1 MLYLICTPIG
11 NLNDFSVRSINI
23 LKEVKN
29 IFVEDTR
36 VSSKLLKHFDIKKN
50 TAPFHEHNE
59 EKISDKI
66 INLIENGETV
76 AVLSDAGAPLISD
89 PGYPLIQKCI
99 KNSIPFTVIPGP
111 SSVINSLLLSGLP
124 TDKFLFYGFL
134 PKKNTAKKEIAFK
147 VKSNNV
153 THIFFESAKRV
164 RKTVEIFSEV
174 LSPDTSIAIC
184 REITKK
190 HESIYRGTIEEI
202 LNLMKNNKI
211 KFLGE
216 FVLLLNART
225 SFIMDTK
232 LDEHFC
238 GPFLNYLS
246 VTDASKLIAKI
257 TSFSKKEVYKFLLE
271 ISKKQKKTLKYK

>member
-11 NLNDFSVRSINI
+11 NLNDFSIRSINT
-23 LKEVKN
+23 LKEVNN

-36 VSSKLLKHFDIKKN
+36 VSSKLLKHFDIRKK

-66 INLIENGETV
+66 INLIKNDQTV
-76 AVLSDAGAPLISD
+76 AILSDAGAPLISD

-99 KNSIPFTVIPGP
+99 KNAIPFTVIPGP

-134 PKKNTAKKEIAFK
+134 PKKNAAKKEIALK
-147 VKSNNV
+147 VKNNNV
-153 THIFFESAKRV
+153 THIFFDSAKRV
-164 RKTVEIFSEV
+164 KKTVEIFSEV
-174 LSPDTSIAIC
+174 LNLKTSIAIC

-190 HESIYRGTIEEI
+190 HESIYRGTLEEI
-202 LNLMKNNKI
+202 LHLIKNNKI

-216 FVLLLNART
+216 FVLLLN
-225 SFIMDTK
+225 SQSSLIKDSK
-232 LDEHFC
+232 LDENFC
-238 GPFLNYLS
+238 RPFLDYLS
-246 VTDASKLIAKI
+246 PTDASKLIAKI
-257 TSFSKKEVYKFLLE
+257 SSFSRKEVYKFLLE
-271 ISKKQKKTLKYK
+271 ISK

>member
-11 NLNDFSVRSINI
+11 NLNDFSIRSINT
-23 LKEVKN
+23 LKEVNN

-36 VSSKLLKHFDIKKN
+36 VSSKLLKHFDIRKK

-66 INLIENGETV
+66 INLIKNDQTV
-76 AVLSDAGAPLISD
+76 AILSDAGAPLISD

-99 KNSIPFTVIPGP
+99 KNAIPFTVIPGP

-134 PKKNTAKKEIAFK
+134 PKKNAAKKEIALK

-153 THIFFESAKRV
+153 THIFFDSAKRV
-164 RKTVEIFSEV
+164 KKTVEIFSEV
-174 LSPDTSIAIC
+174 LNLKTSIAIC

-190 HESIYRGTIEEI
+190 HESIYRGTLEEI
-202 LNLMKNNKI
+202 LHLIKNNKI

-216 FVLLLNART
+216 FVLLLNT
-225 SFIMDTK
+225 QSSLTKDSK
-232 LDEHFC
+232 LDENFC
-238 GPFLNYLS
+238 RPFLDYLS
-246 VTDASKLIAKI
+246 PTDASKLIAKI
-257 TSFSKKEVYKFLLE
+257 SSYSKKEVYKFLLE
-271 ISKKQKKTLKYK
+271 ISK